1 MKYRSKSRFTAL
13 LTAIAMIASN
23 FTASS
28 PVSRYVLNEIN
39 VSAADEAE
47 GETTTAP
54 QETTV
59 TSVTGEADVPDDKE
73 QSDSS
78 SEAAVTNV
86 SQDDST
92 NTADDT
98 DGTSVPSDDT
108 TVPDGTEDDAAEDDG
123 DNTDDTPVSD
133 NVITINTSEQFVEYS
148 KNYEADPAKYQNI
161 DVSIAITSGN
171 LDNLV
176 GFVSIGTAQYPFAAN
191 IKVTSDSEFKLTLD
205 QPLFAYIYDSAK
217 INTDVIISRSLP
229 VSGDVSDSALF
240 AEHVIHDTE
249 KNTTAQWSV
258 SLMNA
263 EAAFSS
269 VIGTLGENVN
279 AKLTITNNAD
289 SVSVSG
295 SGAQV
300 LPAAEWRKIHR

>member
-23 FTASS
+23 FTVSS

-39 VSAADEAE
+39 VSAADGAE

-59 TSVTGEADVPDDKE
+59 TTVTGEADVPDDTE

-78 SEAAVTNV
+78 SETAVTEV

-92 NTADDT
+92 NTNTTTVVTDDAADVT

-108 TVPDGTEDDAAEDDG
+108 TVPDGTEDDASEDDG
-123 DNTDDTPVSD
+123 DNTDDTSVSD

-205 QPLFAYIYDSAK
+205 QPLFAYIYDSAN

-229 VSGDVSDSALF
+229 VS
-240 AEHVIHDTE
+240 
-249 KNTTAQWSV
+249 
-258 SLMNA
+258 
-263 EAAFSS
+263 
-269 VIGTLGENVN
+269 
-279 AKLTITNNAD
+279 
-289 SVSVSG
+289 
-295 SGAQV
+295 
-300 LPAAEWRKIHR
+300 